1 MSCAMRYA
9 DASDEELLAMSGER
23 PEAFGVLYGRRFEG
37 GVLAFL
43 VSATRRAEVAADLAA
58 AVFAPALV
66 AAARL

>member
-23 PEAFGVLYGRRFEG
+23 PEAFGVFYGRFEG
-37 GVLAFL
+37 EVLAFF
-43 VSATRRAEVAADLAA
+43 VKATRRAEVAADLAA
-58 AVFAPALV
+58 EVFAAALV